1 MEAVCHTGSPAACAI
16 AVMGKA
22 SISGKVKTRLVP
34 PLTADEAVQ
43 FNTAFLQDIVD
54 NIDAAGRHVDV
65 SSCIAYGPAG
75 SEDFFRALL
84 PSRVSLLECALPDF
98 GDCLHFTIETLLAR
112 GHASACVINSDSP
125 TLPTA
130 ALIEAARILSL
141 PGDRAVLGPCLDG
154 GYYLLGVKRPH
165 RHLFERIEWSTERV
179 FDQTRERAREIGLPL
194 VLLQPWYDVDDIS
207 ALRRL
212 REELLPSSPQAHA
225 SPIHGARHARA
236 ALARMLQTSGLAQR
250 LADPMQHLSAPGNP
264 VAG

>member
-1 MEAVCHTGSPAACAI
+1 MPAACAI

-22 SISGKVKTRLVP
+22 SIPGKVKTRLVP

-54 NIDAAGRHVDV
+54 NIDAAAQHVDV
-65 SSCIAYGPAG
+65 SACIAYGPAG

-98 GDCLHFTIETLLAR
+98 GDCLYFTIQTLLGR
-112 GHASACVINSDSP
+112 GHAAACVINSDSP

-130 ALIEAARILSL
+130 ALIEAARILAP

-154 GYYLLGVKRPH
+154 GYYLLGLKRPH
-165 RHLFERIEWSTERV
+165 RRLFERIDWSTERV
-179 FDQTRERAREIGLPL
+179 FDQTRERAAEIGLPL
-194 VLLQPWYDVDDIS
+194 VLLEPWYDVDDVS

-212 REELLPSSPQAHA
+212 REELLPTSPRADTA
-225 SPIHGARHARA
+225 PIHGARHARA
-236 ALARMLQTSGLAQR
+236 ALARMLQAQGLAQR
-250 LADPMQHLSAPGNP
+250 LADPMEELSAPCNP